1 MTNVHTHVV
10 VRNMYHPFTKRF
22 DRTRYAEAPNSKTR
36 NAIVFL
42 TWCQAIQLWP
52 LCTQCTQ
59 ARMRAQSTPTRISTS
74 EKYSASV
81 ICGIRKAES
90 TKTVKCCAQVSSVS
104 SKRSRSCAFG
114 WYRDIPHLLDLNES
128 KNVQTTERCSIRCRQ
143 RWNAASWIVAF
154 RVDCCSAE
162 PRSKRMH
169 ASTCKR
175 MLW

>member
-1 MTNVHTHVV
+1 M
-10 VRNMYHPFTKRF
+10 
-22 DRTRYAEAPNSKTR
+22 
-36 NAIVFL
+36 
-42 TWCQAIQLWP
+42 
-52 LCTQCTQ
+52 
-59 ARMRAQSTPTRISTS
+59 
-74 EKYSASV
+74 
-81 ICGIRKAES
+81 
-90 TKTVKCCAQVSSVS
+90 KCCAQVSSVS
-104 SKRSRSCAFG
+104 SKRSRSCASVVISRYPSPPRPEWKQKCARYRKMWCSLQAALKCGIGNRRVAFRKQNPPKLWNAAHRFPVSVVNDPVLARLG